1 MVAVSTI
8 LKEDMLM
15 QKSNLGQKTVAMLM
29 ILVWIMKKKKKKK
42 KTPKMSSLHLQTNK
56 KFLNSY
62 FIFESN
68 VFQTFI
74 FWWWWSLKRK
84 LMQVKVEN
92 IIDKTLHYIPYPT
105 LYYW

>member
-15 QKSNLGQKTVAMLM
+15 QKSNLGQETVAMLM
-29 ILVWIMKKKKKKK
+29 ILVWIMKKKKKKQ
-42 KTPKMSSLHLQTNK
+42 TKMSSLHLQTNK

-74 FWWWWSLKRK
+74 F
-84 LMQVKVEN
+84 
-92 IIDKTLHYIPYPT
+92 
-105 LYYW
+105 

>member
-15 QKSNLGQKTVAMLM
+15 QKSNLGQETVAMLM
-29 ILVWIMKKKKKKK
+29 ILVWIMKKKNKK
-42 KTPKMSSLHLQTNK
+42 KTKMSSLHLQTNK

-74 FWWWWSLKRK
+74 F
-84 LMQVKVEN
+84 
-92 IIDKTLHYIPYPT
+92 
-105 LYYW
+105 

>member
-15 QKSNLGQKTVAMLM
+15 QKSNLGQETVAMLM

-42 KTPKMSSLHLQTNK
+42 KMSSLHLQTNK

-74 FWWWWSLKRK
+74 F
-84 LMQVKVEN
+84 
-92 IIDKTLHYIPYPT
+92 
-105 LYYW
+105 